1 MRDEAVAPEIE
12 INELQV
18 QLFTSMFI
26 NITHDLK
33 VKVIKQK
40 QKAKYLREKMLTKF
54 AKCQACSL
62 KNVRKK
68 YISLL

>member
-1 MRDEAVAPEIE
+1 MKGTCPVLILFLDEHYDVMRDEAVAPEIE

-33 VKVIKQK
+33 V
-40 QKAKYLREKMLTKF
+40 
-54 AKCQACSL
+54 
-62 KNVRKK
+62 
-68 YISLL
+68 

>member
-33 VKVIKQK
+33 VEVIKQK
-40 QKAKYLREKMLTKF
+40 QKAKYLREK
-54 AKCQACSL
+54 C
-62 KNVRKK
+62 
-68 YISLL
+68 